1 MTNETAQRCKDVL
14 LNLQPMPTCI
24 VEGGNGL
31 LVCKPGSIELCPPAF
46 CNREER
52 VPKDGLGQVSLFYP
66 GPFTLMESLK
76 DLFYNIYKSRLLQI
90 GDFCILNKPH
100 F

>member
-1 MTNETAQRCKDVL
+1 MTNETAQSPKDVL
-14 LNLQPMPTCI
+14 LKLQPTPTRI

-31 LVCKPGSIELCPPAF
+31 LVCKPGSTESCPPAF
-46 CNREER
+46 CSREER
-52 VPKDGLGQVSLFYP
+52 VPKDGLGQVSLFYT

-76 DLFYNIYKSRLLQI
+76 DLFYIYKSRLLQI